1 MPTGSTQDGLNV
13 VNAAIA
19 NKTAFDAVNVMAM
32 DYGPANL
39 DMGAAAISAAQA
51 LYSQLDTAFKSAG
64 QPKTNAQLW
73 QMVGV
78 TPMIGVND
86 VQGET
91 FTLAN
96 AQSVLNAAVSNGY
109 GFFGN
114 WSVGR
119 DQACRRVAR
128 MRRRPARRRAAA
140 VRVRDDLQAAR
151 RQVGRGRH
159 AGSELRRRLGRRH
172 AATGRAQGGR
182 VIRPAR
188 RSPTRAR
195 RKAQWW
201 TQGDVPGQPAVWK
214 VVGGGTPTWSA
225 TTAYSGGTCVMYRAR
240 KYCAKWWTQGDN
252 PSAGGVWV
260 KS

>member
-1 MPTGSTQDGLNV
+1 
-13 VNAAIA
+13 
-19 NKTAFDAVNVMAM
+19 VNVMAM

-96 AQSVLNAAVSNGY
+96 AQTVLNAAIANGY

-119 DQACRRVAR
+119 DQAC
-128 MRRRPARRRAAA
+128 P
-140 VRVRDDLQAAR
+140 
-151 RQVGRGRH
+151 
-159 AGSELRRRLGRRH
+159 
-172 AATGRAQGGR
+172 
-182 VIRPAR
+182 
-188 RSPTRAR
+188 
-195 RKAQWW
+195 
-201 TQGDVPGQPAVWK
+201 
-214 VVGGGTPTWSA
+214 
-225 TTAYSGGTCVMYRAR
+225 SGG
-240 KYCAKWWTQGDN
+240 
-252 PSAGGVWV
+252 
-260 KS
+260 